1 VILPIEKNKD
11 SFFKEFSLVN
21 CSFLCQIKVFKDGLW
36 HTFMKK
42 GRESLLSVL
51 AQNGT
56 KEILEALNNSKE
68 PLQFKDLRKLVNPK
82 TGKPFSSSTISGK
95 IKILEEIET
104 IENAIT
110 TTKKRKHLG
119 YAITDMGKES
129 LKIFNETHEKLEKL

>member
-1 VILPIEKNKD
+1 
-11 SFFKEFSLVN
+11 
-21 CSFLCQIKVFKDGLW
+21 
-36 HTFMKK
+36 MKK